1 MSAQIGKS
9 TAGVLLWMVL
19 SGIAAAIT
27 TTPTD
32 ALFQS
37 QGGGYES
44 SNAFSEDPDRHG
56 VIVPPAALR
65 TGDWLLIEPLR
76 INSDEY
82 LILQACVDPDC
93 SKAQVVR
100 AWNAYGRMGPYP
112 TLTKKVRVETGV
124 RYMLWLQR
132 VPTRG
137 NGSFKL
143 IERDAPPLVFVPD
156 GAPELMHMAD
166 LDAARDHGPSQIK
179 RAQVEGASFVVTF
192 DRGSVVRMRALR
204 PDHPGTATNP

>member
-1 MSAQIGKS
+1 MSAQITKS
-9 TAGVLLWMVL
+9 ISGLLLCMTL
-19 SGIAAAIT
+19 PALAMALA
-27 TTPTD
+27 TPTD
-32 ALFQS
+32 AGFRS
-37 QGGGYES
+37 QRGGYRS
-44 SNAFSEDPDRHG
+44 SNAFSEDPNRRG

-82 LILQACVDPDC
+82 LILQACVDADC
-93 SKAQVVR
+93 STAQVVR

-112 TLTKKVRVETGV
+112 MLTRKVRVESGV

-132 VPTRG
+132 VPTKG

-156 GAPELMHMAD
+156 GAPELMRVAD
-166 LDAARDHGPSQIK
+166 LEAARDHGPSLIK
-179 RAQVEGASFVVTF
+179 RALAERTSFVVTF
-192 DRGSVVRMRALR
+192 DRGSVVRMKALR
-204 PDHPGTATNP
+204 PDHLGATASP